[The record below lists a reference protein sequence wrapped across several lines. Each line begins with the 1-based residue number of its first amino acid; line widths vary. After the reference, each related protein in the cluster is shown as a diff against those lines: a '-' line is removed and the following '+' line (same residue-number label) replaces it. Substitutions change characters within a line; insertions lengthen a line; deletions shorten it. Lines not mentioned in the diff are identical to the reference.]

1 MELDGTTFILEIGNF
16 LILVWIMNRLL
27 YAPVMNAIASRR
39 EGLARTAAEAG
50 RLRDEAAELE
60 ARYRRRLTEWEQ
72 EKDGLRQKMLAELQL
87 ERSRLEQ
94 ALGESLARER
104 DKDQAIRERELR
116 GRLRELENIA
126 LGQGGRFV
134 ATLLKELVTPELE
147 GRLQELFLARL
158 SQIPREQLAAIE
170 DALRDPAVTVSV
182 ASAFACPETRRNEL
196 RQQLE
201 TLCNYRRPIE
211 FREQPELIA
220 GIRLKADAWIL
231 DATLRG
237 ELRFFTEAADHGDPQ
252 A

>member
-72 EKDGLRQKMLAELQL
+72 EKDGLRQKMLAELQQ

-94 ALGESLARER
+94 ALRESLARER

-116 GRLRELENIA
+116 GRLRELESIA

-134 ATLLKELVTPELE
+134 AALLKELATPELE
-147 GRLQELFLARL
+147 GRLQELFMARL
-158 SQIPREQLAAIE
+158 SQVSREQLAAIE

-182 ASAFACPETRRNEL
+182 ASAFVCPEALRNEL

-201 TLCNYRRPIE
+201 TLCNYQRSIE

-237 ELRFFTEAADHGDPQ
+237 EVRFFTEAADHGDPQ